1 MKKILIVEDVDLN
14 LDLLVQLLEDDYDLL
29 TARDGAQGVALAAS
43 QHPDLI
49 LMDMSL
55 PVIDG
60 WTATQE
66 IKANPER
73 GHNCVINHRKDVL
86 QAFDGLTEHLGDIR
100 AAVAFGQGLSPEI
113 RDGVLYMWLGYG
125 RQTINRL
132 GLNENA

>member
-66 IKANPER
+66 IKANPELESIP
-73 GHNCVINHRKDVL
+73 VI
-86 QAFDGLTEHLGDIR
+86 
-100 AAVAFGQGLSPEI
+100 GLSAHAMSGDREKALAAGCDDYLTKPV
-113 RDGVLYMWLGYG
+113 DDLLLFALLDAYLGV
-125 RQTINRL
+125 
-132 GLNENA
+132 